1 MRIEVTGITATPVIA
16 EVPTV
21 PVTVDLNGDLGAVL
35 QQLGIPEAR
44 PVPNVA
50 VPDMVMDHVALNNA
64 TLELVSLHSQQ
75 FRAPSF
81 TLTAIRN

>member
-1 MRIEVTGITATPVIA
+1 MRIEVTGITATPVVA
-16 EVPTV
+16 GVPTV

-35 QQLGIPEAR
+35 QQLGIPDAS

-50 VPDMVMDHVALNNA
+50 VPDMVMDNVALNNA
-64 TLELVSLHSQQ
+64 TLKLVRMHSQQ